1 MKNLGKIIYIYL
13 SLLFIAFLCYFLF
26 SCSNMSTGLG
36 EEVDLEAPVIS
47 VKKLTCENIELTSFS
62 GGVYCKRAVAF
73 SGSASDNNKI
83 SRVYTQIKWADDE
96 NSEFKDFKKANL
108 SGGNWSVDLAFER
121 EGVCYIKFVAEDPAK
136 NISPKSTKVVTLF
149 VDDTAPVASAWY
161 IDREINGIQYGLKEK
176 EELEAL
182 DLSLPENK
190 DAAQNVAFTIKSNF
204 NDTMGINK
212 DSVKIR
218 LVDEEGN
225 KICDVSNT
233 GLSAYAPE
241 FKITHDALVGGKES
255 LKTGKHFIKVLYTAE
270 DIVSV
275 PDSNLA
281 ENIEIDGGWFIWWPE
296 SDEPKISQK
305 QIEIDAEG
313 NESINVFINDVISL
327 DVFDDDE
334 LQKAYCALLTMDE
347 YNALGSPDWSLYEA
361 NPEKLLETASGDAPD
376 ENGERKRAKSYTAN
390 SGERE
395 KTFILYANSKPD
407 TMHLLAIA
415 WDNTAAHKVI
425 KKDIAVRVVDATA
438 PILLITSPANN
449 STPVVAMSDNNTK
462 AKFDIEGQALDSIG
476 CTYLELVWV
485 PDSVTIENKGEKARE
500 WLEAIKSESAHEELI
515 GKTKTQDGMKLWGI
529 RLSNKTEYNGF
540 QKNTFKLEGLDLL
553 SDFGE
558 EKASDKVFVAKLT
571 RKDGNFVY
579 ADYRLKGDTIKPK
592 ITGIV
597 PTVDMEVIDTSN
609 DLWLEFKAEKSTG
622 LAIKE
627 YSIKRV
633 DVSSDNQSE
642 KTYPGE
648 VTAEG
653 TYRITTPISK
663 GNTGDEN
670 PAEGTV
676 AYWYKKNVKPKFRF
690 TAVDILGNSEFSEFT
705 LVVSNKP
712 QLKAITSTAPN
723 LCKKGDE
730 IIITASFS
738 GSVFVDESLTGESR
752 PYIKLKNITNSDK
765 SITAETI
772 VPAYY
777 KAGSGTTTL
786 QFSYMVNENDSST
799 GLIVSNDKDN
809 GDYASGPIAGAVTVS
824 KTSTES
830 ALLNT
835 LSDDSNLQ
843 AKKTIVIDG
852 ILPKIG
858 TPVIS
863 TSLKNGENE
872 HGSIKYLREGR
883 TLTVS
888 VTASE
893 TIFVQGAPT
902 FVFNNIELPF
912 TNCSGTTITFS
923 KKISKESDRDGQL
936 SYVPSSCITDY
947 ATITD
952 RAGNVLSLESS
963 STASSVNIAIDTT
976 PPEKPSIKKEDGTA
990 FDTSTN
996 KLNIAVKFVVVSTDS
1011 DVASKEYSTSGGNS
1025 WITYEGPV
1033 TQSSSAQ
1040 LTARVTDRAGNVS
1053 EYADTV
1059 NLDFGDFP
1067 SFSLECTDPD
1077 GNYKAGQKLHF
1088 KLSFSS
1094 LVNVNDE
1101 TAYIVISPLKA
1112 GQVVGTQNDRNRAI
1126 LTSGTCDETQSI
1138 EFEYQI
1144 QDPDEFDLKVAA
1156 SDVKLTGI
1164 VDMYGNTQESNTLAA
1179 DYKREYLHCDGV
1191 APKVISMTPQGTK
1204 NTANDG
1210 LNVYTQGNKIIL
1222 KFSEEVQKSS
1232 GNLILRQVAGWGIPP
1247 VLRADDFTKIINK
1260 LSSDEDKE
1268 NLAIGASIGKY
1279 AEDMEDEDKGIH
1291 YANDNYHGTGQYIG
1305 PYKKS
1310 SQGLLTNNEPDT
1322 ATKFV
1327 LDFDMGIWET
1337 NTPHYFGTTF
1347 EDGKSQTTNTSATNR
1362 VKVYDGD
1369 KKGGAKA
1376 ITVNQ
1381 IRNSLEKAG
1390 YHERVLDVTSSSG
1403 VVIGADKKTV
1413 TITFP
1418 KGLCDTS
1425 SDLPDGREWELVIEK
1440 GAFMDMTGNEF
1451 GANSVGLIEKKDS
1464 IQSAGEQ
1471 TEDSATWGRYR
1482 SSVTS
1487 GKGVVLIKN
1496 DTNESF
1502 WSDKV
1507 AKPWIRV
1514 DRYSYGLGI
1523 YQSDANGNRTT
1534 YIGNHSTAPTGYARV
1549 RIDCE
1554 TKDAVIK
1561 YNKKVTENVN
1571 TGTENTENKLLN
1583 KDEQGYNLNNSNSNP
1598 DNADPQCDIYITS
1611 TTMATDITP
1620 SLDYPITING
1630 TQKTNFFAVGT
1641 GNYQKGFRGYIVANA
1656 IKSKFTESETGT
1668 EGVFQTVARI
1678 VRPTKNNTSNITAD
1692 QGAGYNDFSIRGTTG
1707 WGGEPSISPF
1717 PLRDSKPGSP
1727 YLRRCYLETSSKDYY
1742 WVSYEVLVES
1752 SVSGYSYGQG
1762 GGNYWG
1768 FNWCK
1773 NWGYIKPGETSRIE
1787 KMKNWEG

>member
-275 PDSNLA
+275 PNSNLA

-376 ENGERKRAKSYTAN
+376 ENGERKRAKSYAAN

-415 WDNTAAHKVI
+415 WDNTAAHKII

-500 WLEAIKSESAHEELI
+500 WLEVIKSESAHEELI

-540 QKNTFKLEGLDLL
+540 QKNTFKIEGIDLL

-609 DLWLEFKAEKSTG
+609 DLWLEFKAEKTTG

-738 GSVFVDESLTGESR
+738 GSVFVDESLTGEAR

-799 GLIVSNDKDN
+799 GLIVSNDKVN

-843 AKKTIVIDG
+843 SKKTIVIDG

-902 FVFNNIELPF
+902 FVFNNVVLPF

-923 KKISKESDRDGQL
+923 KKISKENDRDGQL

-976 PPEKPSIKKEDGTA
+976 PPEKPSITKENGTA

-996 KLNIAVKFVVVSTDS
+996 KLNSAVKFVVVSTDS

-1025 WITYEGPV
+1025 WTPYEGPV

-1112 GQVVGTQNDRNRAI
+1112 GQVVGTQNNRNRAI

-1164 VDMYGNTQESNTLAA
+1164 VDMYGNTQGSNKLAA
-1179 DYKREYLHCDGV
+1179 DYERASLHCDGV
-1191 APKVISMTPQGTK
+1191 APKVISMTP
-1204 NTANDG
+1204 DG
-1210 LNVYTQGNKIIL
+1210 AKENNVYTNGKKITL
-1222 KFSEEVQKSS
+1222 KFSEKIQR
-1232 GNLILRQVAGWGIPP
+1232 GNGKIYLRQVAGWAIPP
-1247 VLRADDFTKIINK
+1247 VLTSKEFSIIRST
-1260 LSSDEDKE
+1260 LSASDLNILSMQE
-1268 NLAIGASIGKY
+1268 NGH
-1279 AEDMEDEDKGIH
+1279 DMEDYEITIGNNPH
-1291 YANDNYHGTGQYIG
+1291 NANDSYYGTGQFVG

-1310 SQGLLTNNEPDT
+1310 MQGLMLSGGEYVPDT
-1322 ATKFV
+1322 SVKYV
-1327 LDFDMGIWET
+1327 LAYDLDIWDTDESITIPVGKTFTPKVSEEPNDENKKTSKGYINDSEIKTPSET
-1337 NTPHYFGTTF
+1337 RST
-1347 EDGKSQTTNTSATNR
+1347 Q
-1362 VKVYDGD
+1362 
-1369 KKGGAKA
+1369 
-1376 ITVNQ
+1376 Q
-1381 IRNSLEKAG
+1381 IREVLERAKM
-1390 YHERVLDVTSSSG
+1390 HQRELDVTSTK
-1403 VVIGADKKTV
+1403 VKIEDDKQTVILN
-1413 TITFP
+1413 FP
-1418 KGLCDTS
+1418 DSLLEKSALE
-1425 SDLPDGREWELVIEK
+1425 DGRKWELVIEK
-1440 GAFMDMTGNEF
+1440 EAFMDETGNLF
-1451 GANSVGLIEKKDS
+1451 GAESDGSIKEKDMV
-1464 IQSAGEQ
+1464 QSANGTSCTQ
-1471 TEDSATWGRYR
+1471 SEDFGTWGRGR
-1482 SSVTS
+1482 TS
-1487 GKGVVLIKN
+1487 TENPAVLIKN
-1496 DTNESF
+1496 GTNEFF

-1507 AKPWIRV
+1507 ASPWIRV
-1514 DRYSYGLGI
+1514 DRYSYGYGI
-1523 YQSDANGNRTT
+1523 KQPKSDGTMETILNDSVTPSGRV
-1534 YIGNHSTAPTGYARV
+1534 RV

-1554 TKDAVIK
+1554 TEGAKIHYKDDK
-1561 YNKKVTENVN
+1561 TR
-1571 TGTENTENKLLN
+1571 TG
-1583 KDEQGYNLNNSNSNP
+1583 NSNAATDWMYTS
-1598 DNADPQCDIYITS
+1598 DNGGMQSFAAKNANASAMAAAFDNEADQKVSFLGGTNGYSDACKEYIT
-1611 TTMATDITP
+1611 ALGKKD
-1620 SLDYPITING
+1620 
-1630 TQKTNFFAVGT
+1630 
-1641 GNYQKGFRGYIVANA
+1641 GFEDS
-1656 IKSKFTESETGT
+1656 SKAF
-1668 EGVFQTVARI
+1668 EGVFKTVVQFI
-1678 VRPTKNNTSNITAD
+1678 RPVTGSGDPNGLVAD
-1692 QGAGYNDFSIRGTTG
+1692 RGNGRTDYYIRGTTG
-1707 WGGEPSISPF
+1707 LAGEPSYSPF
-1717 PLRDSKPGSP
+1717 PLRDSPVGSP
-1727 YLRRCYLETSSKDYY
+1727 FLRITFREATSKTNSKDFY
-1742 WVSYEVLVES
+1742 WVSYEILVDS
-1752 SVSGYSYGQG
+1752 SYSAYQYGNGYYDWAKHWGLSAYGCFNKCTNMTG
-1762 GGNYWG
+1762 WRGN
-1768 FNWCK
+1768 
-1773 NWGYIKPGETSRIE
+1773 
-1787 KMKNWEG
+1787 